1 MKKGIGIL
9 LLGLVLLLAACGD
22 DETKEKAAESSY
34 DMVNITLDK
43 TKVTAGL
50 DDTYTVTGKTSPGAS
65 INIGTVFVKADKD
78 GKFSLKHAYESDG
91 EYELLANKKGMAE
104 RSALIT
110 VTQPADVKTKK
121 KELNDAA
128 NEQTRKDIDAAT
140 NAVAKAEQSNSAA
153 DVKNAKTLV
162 SKTPPNVAE
171 ELTTRLD
178 DVESKIA
185 EASSKTTAKNNASE
199 ISYNMLKKNA
209 DTYMGKPY
217 YAKGEV
223 IQAIEDGGTT
233 LLRVNITQ
241 GDYVWDDTVA
251 VIYDGITDA
260 VEDDIIE
267 VYGTIYGNYS
277 YDTTIGGSATIPGIT
292 ASSIT
297 VVK

>member
-1 MKKGIGIL
+1 MRRTDTG
-9 LLGLVLLLAACGD
+9 
-22 DETKEKAAESSY
+22 
-34 DMVNITLDK
+34 TL
-43 TKVTAGL
+43 
-50 DDTYTVTGKTSPGAS
+50 
-65 INIGTVFVKADKD
+65 F
-78 GKFSLKHAYESDG
+78 
-91 EYELLANKKGMAE
+91 
-104 RSALIT
+104 LIT
-110 VTQPADVKTKK
+110 VEPSIAKIKANDSEEEKEQQELVTKAK
-121 KELNDAA
+121 AA
-128 NEQTRKDIDAAT
+128 L
-140 NAVAKAEQSNSAA
+140 AKAEKSLNRNDLDSATSLVDKIGMGYLDNLLEQRDA
-153 DVKNAKTLV
+153 LELKIKAKEDKEAKA
-162 SKTPPNVAE
+162 SE
-171 ELTTRLD
+171 
-178 DVESKIA
+178 IA
-185 EASSKTTAKNNASE
+185 TAKNNASE

-241 GDYVWDDTVA
+241 GDYVWEDTVA

-292 ASSIT
+292 ATSLT